1 MQARLAEVSLGDESD
16 GAVSIQPRDPVHG
29 DSDGKF
35 LELSFGVLST
45 SLAYNFLTQNC
56 MKQGWPGSC

>member
-29 DSDGKF
+29 DSDGKSF
-35 LELSFGVLST
+35 GLSFGVLAT
-45 SLAYNFLTQNC
+45 SLVHYFLMQNC
-56 MKQGWPGSC
+56 MKQGCPGSC